1 MIVFDSRMITSKIQ
15 VHFKSVAFI
24 FESVLLFVI
33 MEQNMTFLLNENES
47 GMSFSLSKNEY
58 SKNVE
63 IFRNM
68 RN

>member
-1 MIVFDSRMITSKIQ
+1 MIVFDSRMITSNIQ

-63 IFRNM
+63 ILRNM